1 MMRKLI
7 KEDKFDGVVRQ
18 IVRDIITIVKKEKD
32 GEYGL
37 PEDLYEDQMEYDFP
51 YIENTFSIF
60 LQLSSD
66 ESVDGF
72 DVDAEYYKDEDVI
85 SVEIVTNPSFG
96 QDIIQPLIG
105 ELNEVIRHEL
115 EHMKQHQKGFKF
127 PDREPKNP
135 EKYYTQQHELEAQR
149 AGFKRRSR
157 GEKVD
162 YESLVRKWFDD
173 NIHKHRMNKDQ
184 AERVI
189 QRILQE
195 K

>member
-162 YESLVRKWFDD
+162 YQSLVRKWFDD

-189 QRILQE
+189 QRILRE